1 MKPNVTQ
8 VNARMHQCEFCDYK
22 TIRKD
27 NMQKHVDNMH
37 EMEGEDYDCEKCD
50 FVTRRKG
57 KLKTHMI
64 KVRDAYETTKMRHES
79 SQLTLITQCLVVGF
93 IET

>member
-1 MKPNVTQ
+1 MNQ
-8 VNARMHQCEFCDYK
+8 VNVRMHHCEFCDYK

-37 EMEGEDYDCEKCD
+37 EEEGEDYECEKCD

-57 KLKTHMI
+57 KMKTHMI
-64 KVRDAYETTKMRHES
+64 KVGHGQI
-79 SQLTLITQCLVVGF
+79 SQLSI
-93 IET
+93 